1 VIGFMLV
8 PWWIQRYV
16 YHDLPVAQETFIIWL
31 PSILLMAT
39 YLAYL
44 ARGDI
49 RDMSVGNQLKLR
61 LARVESN
68 LLVGNLSYMDRA
80 DMDRILGLTEEGW
93 EQLSDGPVERQC
105 CAILHSQIGR
115 KYEIWVRKWRGEDYC
130 RAVMNTRPSKG
141 YCGFHF
147 DIVEHLEYEIDGK
160 KITRIYGHD
169 GMFVDIY
176 TENPVIKKDNAVAR
190 GLDKLHREY

>member
-1 VIGFMLV
+1 MG
-8 PWWIQRYV
+8 
-16 YHDLPVAQETFIIWL
+16 QE
-31 PSILLMAT
+31 
-39 YLAYL
+39 
-44 ARGDI
+44 
-49 RDMSVGNQLKLR
+49 
-61 LARVESN
+61 VE
-68 LLVGNLSYMDRA
+68 
-80 DMDRILGLTEEGW
+80 
-93 EQLSDGPVERQC
+93 
-105 CAILHSQIGR
+105 
-115 KYEIWVRKWRGEDYC
+115 GEDCC

-147 DIVEHLEYEIDGK
+147 DIVEHLDYEIDGK